1 MGRAPRIKKLHIF
14 TTTYV
19 VLSLALVATVYQLS
33 LKSGLDQLSRSG
45 AVIVEQS
52 ADRLIAQLESYRE
65 LTDLM
70 ARHPQISA
78 LLEGRST
85 TERTSEFMLRTA
97 LITGTKEI
105 HALDAIGRVQAS
117 SILED
122 QPQIIGADW
131 SGRADVVAART
142 RRMGVYHSADENGQ
156 RSYYFARSVLRDDST
171 PQGYVVV
178 KVNMD
183 ELEAEWR
190 IDETVVTFFD
200 PAGVGFVSNRLG
212 LALRRDETLER
223 VASATFDY
231 PEGLIQQLPSYTPS
245 VVGGVTLLNFPKG
258 GEMPSRAL
266 AVSQDVPLIDMTA
279 RAFMDAQP
287 AISQARLLASLSA
300 ALLSLFGLGFAIFV
314 QSRARLADQLRLEAE
329 ANTKLE
335 ARVAKRNAQL
345 QKAQDDLVQA
355 SKLTALGQ
363 MSAGIS
369 HELNQPISA
378 IQNYAANAKK
388 LIERGREP
396 EASENLSL
404 ISEQT
409 QRMGRII
416 HNLRGFARK
425 ETEPLEKVNV
435 AEVLNAS
442 LEFASQRIK
451 TEGVTLN
458 VTTAPEAWVDAG
470 QVRLQQVMVNLLSN
484 AVDALT
490 DCARKEIT
498 VSLSKRRDQVQL
510 VISDTGPG
518 LADIER
524 AFEPFYTTKEIGA
537 SKGLGL
543 GLSIS
548 YGIIGSFG
556 GLLSVENLTTGGA
569 AFTITLPALSTPEAK
584 NDTDIASH

>member
-1 MGRAPRIKKLHIF
+1 MNSVPRTRKLR
-14 TTTYV
+14 TLAAAYVALSLMLVLTTY
-19 VLSLALVATVYQLS
+19 QLT
-33 LKSGLDQLSRSG
+33 LRAGLERLSRSG
-45 AVIVEQS
+45 TVIVEQS

-78 LLEGRST
+78 LIEGRST
-85 TERTSEFMLRTA
+85 TERTSEFLLRIA
-97 LITGTKEI
+97 LTTGAKEV
-105 HALDAIGRVQAS
+105 HALDAEGKVLAS
-117 SILED
+117 STFED
-122 QPQIIGADW
+122 RPQVIGTDW
-131 SGRADVVAART
+131 SKRSDVVAART
-142 RRMGVYHSADENGQ
+142 RRMGVFHTADQDGR
-156 RSYYFARSVLRDDST
+156 RSYHFARSVLRDDGS

-200 PAGVGFVSNRLG
+200 TAGVGFVSNRLG
-212 LALRRDETLER
+212 LALRRDTTLER
-223 VASATFDY
+223 VPPATFDY
-231 PEGLIQQLPSYTPS
+231 PEELLSPLHDHTFSS
-245 VVGGVTLLNFPKG
+245 AGGRTLWNFESG
-258 GEMPSRAL
+258 TEMPGRAL
-266 AVSQDVPLIDMTA
+266 VVSQDVPLIDMTA
-279 RAFMDAQP
+279 RAFMDARP
-287 AISQARLLASLSA
+287 ALSEARLLAALTA
-300 ALLSLFGLGFAIFV
+300 AVLSLFGLGFAIFV
-314 QSRARLADQLRLEAE
+314 QSRARLADQLRLEAK
-329 ANTKLE
+329 ANTQLE

-345 QKAQDDLVQA
+345 QQAQDNLIQA

-369 HELNQPISA
+369 HELNQPLSA

-396 EASENLSL
+396 EARDNLTL

-425 ETEPLEKVNV
+425 ETEPLERVNV
-435 AEVLNAS
+435 AEVLTAS
-442 LEFASQRIK
+442 LGMAAQRAK
-451 TEGVTLN
+451 SEGVSLKVDTI
-458 VTTAPEAWVDAG
+458 PHAWVDAG
-470 QVRLQQVMVNLLSN
+470 QVRLQQVIVNLLSN
-484 AVDALT
+484 AMDALI
-490 DCARKEIT
+490 DSPCKEIT
-498 VSLSKRRDQVQL
+498 ISLSQRREQVQL
-510 VISDTGPG
+510 VVSDTGPG

-548 YGIIGSFG
+548 YGIIGSFD
-556 GLLSVENLTTGGA
+556 GLLSVENLDAGGA
-569 AFTITLPALSTPEAK
+569 AFTITLPALATQEAPL
-584 NDTDIASH
+584 